1 MPHNLV
7 PLAIIAVALAFGAGV
22 LLYIV
27 TQPAAGG
34 FRRRRK

>member
-1 MPHNLV
+1 MPQNLV
-7 PLAIIAVALAFGAGV
+7 PLAIIVIALVFGAGV
-22 LLYIV
+22 ILYIV

>member
-1 MPHNLV
+1 MPQDLI
-7 PLAIIAVALAFGAGV
+7 PIAIIVVALVFGAGV
-22 LLYIV
+22 LLYVV

>member
-1 MPHNLV
+1 MPQNLIPIV
-7 PLAIIAVALAFGAGV
+7 IIVIALVFGAGV